1 MPKEHN
7 HSQHE
12 NKAAEPIAEVASVD
26 GASAIAA
33 APVAAAPVE
42 VPEHLKSLKADAPAK
57 AVRGEGGK
65 IILRNGENRIDY
77 IKRRFAAGATRSQIT
92 KEVSDLS
99 GDKIPYQIIFAATK
113 KAKAEPVAAP
123 AAVPTPEATAA

>member
-1 MPKEHN
+1 MAKDHN
-7 HSQHE
+7 HPQHE
-12 NKAAEPIAEVASVD
+12 NKAPEPVAVESTQAPVAE
-26 GASAIAA
+26 
-33 APVAAAPVE
+33 APAVAAAPVE

-113 KAKAEPVAAP
+113 KPKAETVATP